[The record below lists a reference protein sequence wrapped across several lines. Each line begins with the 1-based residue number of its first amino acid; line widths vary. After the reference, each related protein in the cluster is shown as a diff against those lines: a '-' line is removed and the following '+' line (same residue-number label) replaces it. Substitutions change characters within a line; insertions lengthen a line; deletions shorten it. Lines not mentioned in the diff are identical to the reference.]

1 MQKIS
6 INEPAE
12 MLAVLPYQLGFHP
25 TRSVVV
31 VGFVDKQIHLVAR
44 LDVTSDP
51 AGATAAAQALV
62 DAMLRENL
70 DGALIVGYEEDRGE
84 SRILSDALAE
94 CTKQA
99 GLALVDRLVVRDGRW
114 SGLMCTCCRD
124 VPVPVGPDVAAVAD
138 YVALGRTALGSRDEL
153 GRLVAPDED
162 RPPGL
167 TAAVEARLAEA
178 PAVRDRS
185 WDDRCIEAWAGLV
198 RGHHDHG
205 VVPEESLAVL
215 LASLRDRALR
225 DGLLAALCPGSL
237 PLEAVVP
244 QLVPLLARRL
254 GLEVPDGRFGDGD
267 CGLDGDE
274 HPGDDDP
281 AAAAVHE
288 APAADGLAALLPLRP
303 TDPGPELVQS
313 RLERL
318 CRLAPDEHAAPV
330 LTVTA
335 THAWWN
341 GNGALA
347 RFAVERALELEP
359 DHVLAGLVLRMLDLG
374 IRAGRAAA

>member
-44 LDVTSDP
+44 LDVTPDRDAAAS
-51 AGATAAAQALV
+51 AAQALV
-62 DAMLRENL
+62 DAMRREDL
-70 DGALIVGYEEDRGE
+70 DRALIVGYEEDRGE
-84 SRILSDALAE
+84 SRILSDAFAE
-94 CTKQA
+94 SATQA

-114 SGLMCTCCRD
+114 SGLMCSCCRD
-124 VPVPVGPDVAAVAD
+124 EPLPAGPDVAAVAD
-138 YVALGRTALGSRDEL
+138 YVALGRAALASRDEL

-162 RPPGL
+162 RSPGL
-167 TAAVEARLAEA
+167 NAAVEACLAEA

-185 WDDRCIEAWAGLV
+185 WDDQCVAAWAGLV
-198 RGHHDHG
+198 HGHHDHG

-237 PLEAVVP
+237 PLEAVAP
-244 QLVPLLARRL
+244 QLLPLLARRL
-254 GLEVPDGRFGDGD
+254 GLKVPDEPSGDGD
-267 CGLDGDE
+267 RGMGGDG
-274 HPGDDDP
+274 HAADDDP
-281 AAAAVHE
+281 AGVAT
-288 APAADGLAALLPLRP
+288 PAASADGGLAPLLRLRP
-303 TDPGPELVQS
+303 TEPAPELVQS

-347 RFAVERALELEP
+347 RFAVERALGLEP